1 MTILRVSEAAGVLRC
16 TEDDV
21 EMLALLPLVDA
32 YIRSATGHDWA
43 TDMTIDPRAKAA
55 ARMLLVMWHE
65 NPGMA
70 ANGTAALGFGLG
82 AVLTQLEALAQE
94 FYIIEGLSTAG
105 YVAMAEAHEGDTID
119 SVLGLVGTT
128 GDQSAQFETVV
139 SLEGYVRQTGSGL
152 ADKWFRVR
160 LRRPGAL

>member
-16 TEDDV
+16 EEDDA
-21 EMLALLPLVDA
+21 ELLALLPLVDS

-43 TDMTIDPRAKAA
+43 ADTVIDPKAKAA

-65 NPGMA
+65 DPGMIT
-70 ANGTAALGFGLG
+70 NGVGALPFGLS
-82 AVLTQLEALAQE
+82 AVLAQLEALAQE
-94 FYIIEGLSTAG
+94 YFIIEGLDTTG
-105 YVAMAEAHEGDTID
+105 YVILMEAHEGDTVA

-128 GDQSAQFETVV
+128 GDQSAQFESVI
-139 SLEGYVRQTGSGL
+139 SLEGYIRQTGSDL

-160 LRRPGAL
+160 LRRPGTL